1 MDKFKKLL
9 ILEQQKILQHLSSLE
24 GASESEISQ
33 NTSPDPVDI
42 ASVEINQASI
52 QKLGNREKKL
62 LSKIQHA
69 LDKIENG
76 DYGVC
81 ENCGEPISNGRLE
94 ARPVAQY
101 CIDCKTEMEQKERRY
116 TDEEGK
122 EEEDWLSDEYDEAS

>member
-69 LDKIENG
+69 LEKIENG

-101 CIDCKTEMEQKERRY
+101 CIDCKTEMEQNERRY